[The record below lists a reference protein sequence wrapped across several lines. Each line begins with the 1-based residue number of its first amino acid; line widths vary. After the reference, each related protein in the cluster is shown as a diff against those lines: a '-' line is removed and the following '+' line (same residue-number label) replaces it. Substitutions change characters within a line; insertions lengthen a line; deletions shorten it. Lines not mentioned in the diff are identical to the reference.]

1 MDAISVPGSTA
12 ALYSPAVALQFFKS
26 AGKLQDIPQGK
37 TIFAESEKSLP
48 FLLMRQRM
56 YLLLEGEVSVVA
68 QDTPI
73 ATVGKG
79 EIFGEM
85 ASINQ
90 TPRSAAAVAKTPCRV
105 IALDD
110 KQFQTALAKRPE
122 FALMLMSVMVR
133 RLRDTIG
140 RLSAKDG
147 LKGAAWKEATVLDE
161 NVLAELE
168 LQIGPAA
175 RFRYNAGKLVMR
187 EGAVGVVAYVVL
199 EGRVAITIGNSV
211 MEKVGPGGI
220 FGEMALVDRTPRL
233 ASAVAE
239 TDCVLLA
246 ISRLEFVRLVKK
258 NPRFG
263 ASLLSAVSERARSM
277 TSRQAQAA

>member
-1 MDAISVPGSTA
+1 MDAISVAGA
-12 ALYSPAVALQFFKS
+12 ANTLYSPAAALQFFKS
-26 AGKLQDIPQGK
+26 EGKLQDIPQGK
-37 TIFAESEKSLP
+37 TIFSQSEKSLP

-56 YLLLEGEVSVVA
+56 YLLLEGEVSVLA
-68 QDTPI
+68 KDQPI
-73 ATVGKG
+73 ATVSKG

-90 TPRSAAAVAKTPCRV
+90 APRSAAAVAKTPCRV

-110 KQFQTALAKRPE
+110 KQFHAALAKRPE

-133 RLRDTIG
+133 RLRETIG
-140 RLSAKDG
+140 RLSANDG
-147 LKGAAWKEATVLDE
+147 LKGAAWKEATVLDKE
-161 NVLAELE
+161 VLEELE
-168 LQIGPAA
+168 QQIGPAA
-175 RFRYNAGKLVMR
+175 RFRYNAGKVIMR
-187 EGAVGVVAYVVL
+187 EGAVGVVSYVVL
-199 EGRVAITIGNSV
+199 EGRVAISIADTL

-233 ASAVAE
+233 ASATAE
-239 TDCVLLA
+239 TDCNLLA

-263 ASLLSAVSERARSM
+263 ASLLSAVAERARSM
-277 TSRQAQAA
+277 ASRYAT

>member
-1 MDAISVPGSTA
+1 MDPIRVSGSTN

-26 AGKLQDIPQGK
+26 TGKLHDIPQGK
-37 TIFAESEKSLP
+37 TIFAESQKALP

-56 YLLLEGEVSVVA
+56 YLLLEGEVSVLA
-68 QDTPI
+68 NDTPI
-73 ATVGKG
+73 ATVNKG

-90 TPRSAAAVAKTPCRV
+90 APRSAAAVAKTPCRV

-110 KQFQTALAKRPE
+110 KQFHAALARRPE
-122 FALMLMSVMVR
+122 FALMLMSVMVH
-133 RLRDTIG
+133 RLRDNLG
-140 RLSAKDG
+140 RLGANDA
-147 LKGAAWKEATVLDE
+147 LKGGDWNEATVLDRDL
-161 NVLAELE
+161 LADLE
-168 LQIGPAA
+168 QQIGPAA
-175 RFRYNAGKLVMR
+175 RFRYNAGKLIVR

-199 EGRVAITIGNSV
+199 EGRVAITIGDTV

-220 FGEMALVDRTPRL
+220 FGEMALVERTPRL
-233 ASAVAE
+233 ASATAE

-263 ASLLSAVSERARSM
+263 AELLRAVSERARS
-277 TSRQAQAA
+277 TASRPTA

>member
-1 MDAISVPGSTA
+1 MNPTSVSSPNNA
-12 ALYSPAVALQFFKS
+12 FYSPAAALQFFKS

-37 TIFAESEKSLP
+37 MIFAESEKSLP

-56 YLLLEGEVSVVA
+56 YLLLEGEVSVLA
-68 QDTPI
+68 KDTPI

-90 TPRSAAAVAKTPCRV
+90 APRSAAVVAKTPCRV

-122 FALMLMSVMVR
+122 FALMLMNVMVR
-133 RLRDTIG
+133 RLRDAIG
-140 RLSAKDG
+140 RVSANDG
-147 LKGAAWKEATVLDE
+147 LRGVPWKEATVLDAE
-161 NVLAELE
+161 VLAQLE
-168 LQIGPAA
+168 QQVGPAA
-175 RFRYNAGKLVMR
+175 RFRYNAGKLIMR

-199 EGRVAITIGNSV
+199 EGRVAITIADAV
-211 MEKVGPGGI
+211 MEKVGSGGI

-277 TSRQAQAA
+277 ASRQAA

>member
-1 MDAISVPGSTA
+1 MDTTRIPGGTH

-26 AGKLQDIPQGK
+26 EGRLHEIPQGK
-37 TIFAESEKSLP
+37 TIFAQSEKSLP

-68 QDTPI
+68 KDTPI
-73 ATVGKG
+73 ATVVEG

-90 TPRSAAAVAKTPCRV
+90 APRSAAAVAKTPCRV
-105 IALDD
+105 ITLDD
-110 KQFQTALAKRPE
+110 KQFQAALAKRPE
-122 FALMLMSVMVR
+122 FALMLMSVMVGR
-133 RLRDTIG
+133 MRDNIG
-140 RLSAKDG
+140 RLSARDTLKDVP
-147 LKGAAWKEATVLDE
+147 WKEAAVLDQAL
-161 NVLAELE
+161 LAELE
-168 LQIGPAA
+168 EQIGPAA
-175 RFRYNAGKLVMR
+175 RFRYNAGKLIMK
-187 EGAVGVVAYVVL
+187 EGAVGVVSYVVL
-199 EGRVAITIGNSV
+199 EGRVAITIGDAV

-220 FGEMALVDRTPRL
+220 FGEMALVERTPRL

-239 TDCVLLA
+239 SDCALLA

-263 ASLLSAVSERARSM
+263 AWLLSAVSERARS
-277 TSRQAQAA
+277 TASRQAA

>member
-1 MDAISVPGSTA
+1 MDPIPVSGNTN
-12 ALYSPAVALQFFKS
+12 ALYNPAVALQFFKS
-26 AGKLQDIPQGK
+26 TGKLHDIPQGK
-37 TIFAESEKSLP
+37 TIFAESQKALP

-56 YLLLEGEVSVVA
+56 YLLLEGEVSVLA
-68 QDTPI
+68 NDTPI
-73 ATVGKG
+73 ATVSKG

-85 ASINQ
+85 ASIGQ
-90 TPRSAAAVAKTPCRV
+90 APRSAAAVAKTPCRV

-110 KQFQTALAKRPE
+110 KQFQAALARRPE
-122 FALMLMSVMVR
+122 FALMLMSVMVH
-133 RLRDTIG
+133 RLRDNIG
-140 RLSAKDG
+140 RLGANDA
-147 LKGAAWKEATVLDE
+147 LKAGDWKEATVLDQDL
-161 NVLAELE
+161 LADLE
-168 LQIGPAA
+168 QQIGPAA
-175 RFRYNAGKLVMR
+175 RFRYNAGKLIVR

-199 EGRVAITIGNSV
+199 EGRVAINIGDTV
-211 MEKVGPGGI
+211 IEKVGPAGI

-263 ASLLSAVSERARSM
+263 AELLRAVSERARS
-277 TSRQAQAA
+277 TASRPTA

>member
-1 MDAISVPGSTA
+1 MNPTTVPGPA
-12 ALYSPAVALQFFKS
+12 NALYSPAAALQFFKS
-26 AGKLQDIPQGK
+26 EGKLHDIPQGK
-37 TIFAESEKSLP
+37 TIFSESEKSLP

-56 YLLLEGEVSVVA
+56 YLLLEGEVSVLA
-68 QDTPI
+68 KDEPI
-73 ATVGKG
+73 ATLGKG

-90 TPRSAAAVAKTPCRV
+90 APRSAAAVAKTACRV

-110 KQFQTALAKRPE
+110 KQFHAALAKRPE

-133 RLRDTIG
+133 RLRETID
-140 RLSAKDG
+140 RLSAKDR
-147 LKGAAWKEATVLDE
+147 LKGASWKEATVLDQD
-161 NVLAELE
+161 VLAELE
-168 LQIGPAA
+168 QQIGAAA
-175 RFRYNAGKLVMR
+175 RFRYNPGKLIMR
-187 EGAVGVVAYVVL
+187 EGAVGVVSYVVL
-199 EGRVAITIGNSV
+199 DGQVAISIGDVV

-233 ASAVAE
+233 ASASAATE
-239 TDCVLLA
+239 CTLLA

-277 TSRQAQAA
+277 TALQAA

>member
-1 MDAISVPGSTA
+1 MDATRVSDSA
-12 ALYSPAVALQFFKS
+12 NAFYSPAVALQFFKS
-26 AGKLQDIPQGK
+26 EGKLHDIPQGK

-56 YLLLEGEVSVVA
+56 YLLLDGEVSVVA
-68 QDTPI
+68 QDMPI

-90 TPRSAAAVAKTPCRV
+90 SPRSAAAVAKTPCRV
-105 IALDD
+105 ITLDD
-110 KQFQTALAKRPE
+110 KQFQAALAKRPE

-133 RLRDTIG
+133 RLRDNID
-140 RLSAKDG
+140 RLSARDA
-147 LKGAAWKEATVLDE
+147 LKGAPWKEAAVLE
-161 NVLAELE
+161 PEVLADLE
-168 LQIGPAA
+168 QQIGPAA
-175 RFRYNAGKLVMR
+175 RFRYNAGKLIMK
-187 EGAVGVVAYVVL
+187 EGAVGVVSYVVL
-199 EGRVAITIGNSV
+199 EGRVAITIGNAV

-220 FGEMALVDRTPRL
+220 FGEMALVERAPRL
-233 ASAVAE
+233 ASAIAE

-246 ISRLEFVRLVKK
+246 VSRLEFVRLVKK

-263 ASLLSAVSERARSM
+263 ASLLSAVSERARS
-277 TSRQAQAA
+277 TASRHPA

>member
-1 MDAISVPGSTA
+1 MDAYRVPGSSN

-26 AGKLQDIPQGK
+26 EGRLQDIPQGK

-56 YLLLEGEVSVVA
+56 YLLLEGEVSVLA
-68 QDTPI
+68 KDTPI

-90 TPRSAAAVAKTPCRV
+90 APRSAAAVAKTPCRV

-110 KQFQTALAKRPE
+110 KQFQAALARRPE
-122 FALMLMSVMVR
+122 FALMLMSVMVH
-133 RLRDTIG
+133 RLRDNIS
-140 RLSAKDG
+140 RLSAQDA
-147 LKGAAWKEATVLDE
+147 LKGAPWKDAAVLEPD
-161 NVLAELE
+161 VLAELE
-168 LQIGPAA
+168 RQIGPAA
-175 RFRYNAGKLVMR
+175 RFRYNAGKLIMK

-199 EGRVAITIGNSV
+199 EGRVAITIGDAA

-220 FGEMALVDRTPRL
+220 FGEMALVERAPRL

-246 ISRLEFVRLVKK
+246 VSRLEFVRLVKK

-263 ASLLSAVSERARSM
+263 ASLLSAVSERARS
-277 TSRQAQAA
+277 TASRQQA

>member
-1 MDAISVPGSTA
+1 MEAPRAPGGSNA
-12 ALYSPAVALQFFKS
+12 FYSPAVALQFFKS
-26 AGKLQDIPQGK
+26 EGKLQEIPQGK
-37 TIFAESEKSLP
+37 TIFAESEKGLP

-68 QDTPI
+68 RDTPI

-90 TPRSAAAVAKTPCRV
+90 APRSAAAVAKTPCRV

-110 KQFQTALAKRPE
+110 KQFQAALARRPE

-133 RLRDTIG
+133 RLRDNID
-140 RLSAKDG
+140 RLSAKDA
-147 LKGAAWKEATVLDE
+147 LKNAPWKDASVLDSDL
-161 NVLAELE
+161 LAQLE
-168 LQIGPAA
+168 QQIGPAA
-175 RFRYNAGKLVMR
+175 RFRYNAGKQIMK
-187 EGAVGVVAYVVL
+187 EGAVGVVSYVVI
-199 EGRVAITIGNSV
+199 EGRVAITIGDTV

-220 FGEMALVDRTPRL
+220 FGEMALVERAPRL
-233 ASAVAE
+233 ATAIAE
-239 TDCVLLA
+239 TDCTLLA

-263 ASLLSAVSERARSM
+263 AWLLSAVSERARW
-277 TSRQAQAA
+277 TASRQAA

>member
-1 MDAISVPGSTA
+1 MEATGSSGHEN
-12 ALYSPAVALQFFKS
+12 ALYSPTVALQFFKS
-26 AGKLQDIPQGK
+26 EGKLQDIPQGK

-56 YLLLEGEVSVVA
+56 YLLLEGEVSVLA
-68 QDTPI
+68 KDTPI

-90 TPRSAAAVAKTPCRV
+90 APRSAAAVAKTPCRV

-110 KQFQTALAKRPE
+110 KQFQAALAKRPE
-122 FALMLMSVMVR
+122 FALMLMSVMVG

-140 RLSAKDG
+140 RLSRDG
-147 LKGAAWKEATVLDE
+147 LEVGAWKEATMLGED
-161 NVLAELE
+161 VLAGLGQ
-168 LQIGPAA
+168 QIGQAA
-175 RFRYNAGKLVMR
+175 RFRYNAGKLIMR

-199 EGRVAITIGNSV
+199 EGRVAITIGDTL

-220 FGEMALVDRTPRL
+220 FGEMALVERTPRL
-233 ASAVAE
+233 ASATAE
-239 TDCVLLA
+239 TDCMLLA

-263 ASLLSAVSERARSM
+263 AALLSAVSERARAM
-277 TSRQAQAA
+277 TSRRAA

>member
-1 MDAISVPGSTA
+1 MDALSLPAAGT
-12 ALYSPAVALQFFKS
+12 ALYSPAAALQFFKS
-26 AGKLQDIPQGK
+26 AGKLQDIPKGK
-37 TIFAESEKSLP
+37 TIFAESEKGLP

-56 YLLLEGEVSVVA
+56 YLLLEGEVDVVA
-68 QDTPI
+68 KDTPI

-90 TPRSAAAVAKTPCRV
+90 APRSAAAVAKTPCRV

-140 RLSAKDG
+140 RLSAADG
-147 LKGAAWKEATVLDE
+147 LKGAPWKEATVLDPD
-161 NVLAELE
+161 VLAELE
-168 LQIGPAA
+168 LHIGPAA
-175 RFRYNAGKLVMR
+175 RFRYNAGKLIMR

-199 EGRVAITIGNSV
+199 EGGVAITIDDTV

-220 FGEMALVDRTPRL
+220 FGEMALVERTPRL

-277 TSRQAQAA
+277 TSRQAA

>member
-1 MDAISVPGSTA
+1 MSATSVPTPSP
-12 ALYSPAVALQFFKS
+12 ALYSPAAALQFFKS
-26 AGKLQDIPQGK
+26 EGKLQDFPQGK
-37 TIFAESEKSLP
+37 TIFSESEKSLP

-56 YLLLEGEVSVVA
+56 YLLLEGEVSVLA

-90 TPRSAAAVAKTPCRV
+90 APRSAAAVAKTQCRV

-110 KQFQTALAKRPE
+110 KQFQAALAKRPE

-133 RLRDTIG
+133 RLRDNID
-140 RLSAKDG
+140 RLSAKDA
-147 LKGAAWKEATVLDE
+147 LKAGAWQEATVLDQQ
-161 NVLAELE
+161 VLAELE
-168 LQIGPAA
+168 QQVGPAA
-175 RFRYNAGKLVMR
+175 RFRYNAGKLIMR

-199 EGRVAITIGNSV
+199 EGRVAITIGDAV

-233 ASAVAE
+233 ASAAAE

-277 TSRQAQAA
+277 SSRQAA

>member
-1 MDAISVPGSTA
+1 MDASRVPGNSH

-26 AGKLQDIPQGK
+26 EGKLQDIPQGK

-56 YLLLEGEVSVVA
+56 YLLLEGEVSVLA
-68 QDTPI
+68 KDTPI

-90 TPRSAAAVAKTPCRV
+90 APRSAAAVAKTPCRV

-110 KQFQTALAKRPE
+110 KQFQAALARRPE

-133 RLRDTIG
+133 RLRDNIG
-140 RLSAKDG
+140 RLSAQDALKD
-147 LKGAAWKEATVLDE
+147 APWKEAAVLDPE
-161 NVLAELE
+161 VLAELE
-168 LQIGPAA
+168 RQVGPAA
-175 RFRYNAGKLVMR
+175 RFRYNAGKLIMQ
-187 EGAVGVVAYVVL
+187 EGAVGVVAYVVI
-199 EGRVAITIGNSV
+199 EGRVAIAIRDTV

-220 FGEMALVDRTPRL
+220 FGEMALVERTPRL
-233 ASAVAE
+233 AGAVAE
-239 TDCVLLA
+239 TDCLLLA
-246 ISRLEFVRLVKK
+246 ISRLDFVKLVKK

-263 ASLLSAVSERARSM
+263 ASLLSAVSERARA
-277 TSRQAQAA
+277 TASRQAA

>member
-1 MDAISVPGSTA
+1 MDAPRVPSAGNGF
-12 ALYSPAVALQFFKS
+12 YSPAVALQFFKS
-26 AGKLQDIPQGK
+26 EGKLQEIPQGK

-68 QDTPI
+68 RDTPI

-90 TPRSAAAVAKTPCRV
+90 APRSAAAVAKTPCRV

-110 KQFQTALAKRPE
+110 KQFQAALARRPE

-133 RLRDTIG
+133 RLRDNIG
-140 RLSAKDG
+140 RLSARDA
-147 LKGAAWKEATVLDE
+147 LKSAPWKQATVLDSDL
-161 NVLAELE
+161 LAQLGQ
-168 LQIGPAA
+168 QIGPAA
-175 RFRYNAGKLVMR
+175 RFRYNAGKQIMK
-187 EGAVGVVAYVVL
+187 EGAVGVVSYVVL
-199 EGRVAITIGNSV
+199 DGRVAITIGDAV

-220 FGEMALVDRTPRL
+220 FGEMALVERAPRL
-233 ASAVAE
+233 ATAIAE
-239 TDCVLLA
+239 TDCTLLA

-263 ASLLSAVSERARSM
+263 AWLLSAVSERARW
-277 TSRQAQAA
+277 TASRQAA